1 MAGVGASGLPPWRR
15 APVMQCDVF
24 RVPRAAAPMGVGL
37 ERRRAMEYATI
48 FRSRFALINARER
61 DVE

>member
-1 MAGVGASGLPPWRR
+1 
-15 APVMQCDVF
+15 
-24 RVPRAAAPMGVGL
+24 MGVGL